1 MSDNGIIII
10 EWTWQHG
17 RLGTS
22 TWSDPLAADR
32 HEYWEIITAAGGK
45 KVTELGKF
53 ASKNNEGRPIDKYFL
68 IFEKNVGE

>member
-1 MSDNGIIII
+1 
-10 EWTWQHG
+10 
-17 RLGTS
+17 
-22 TWSDPLAADR
+22 
-32 HEYWEIITAAGGK
+32 AAGGK